1 MCVMVS
7 SSEAEYVVETVFAET
22 PTIAELI
29 AGISAQDR
37 ARVLEAAELSYLQI
51 ALDLGYATD
60 AAQLWAKVITSILR
74 IETEK
79 KRWAARRFLKLL
91 YIEAIGAGLHAQSDD
106 PQASIAAE
114 LDEPVSIRDDSLA
127 RSTYF
132 IAP

>member
-1 MCVMVS
+1 MVS

-22 PTIAELI
+22 STIAELI
-29 AGISAQDR
+29 ARIPARDR

-51 ALDLGYATD
+51 ALDLGYAID

-79 KRWAARRFLKLL
+79 KRWAVRRFLKLL
-91 YIEAIGAGLHAQSDD
+91 YIEAISAGLPAQCED

-114 LDEPVSIRDDSLA
+114 LDEPVSIRDDALA